1 MNVPHGA
8 QLMLISASSGK
19 AMTAHG
25 CRIHQSWAGSHRD
38 LCQRWRFHP
47 VPGGRHTF
55 RVENVGTGMLLSV
68 ADSAEGAG
76 ADVVLEPE
84 RHGRHQHWRL
94 APVHAD
100 QYALV
105 NSASGKCLDLWDARH
120 DDAAAFAQSDFW
132 NGPQQRWMLR
142 QAESRHNTRALMT
155 LVRDEPEFFPLWLR
169 YYSRFFAPQDIYV
182 LEHQP
187 RPGFAADDRFTH
199 IPVHNE
205 VFSSDWQR
213 DIVQRHQ
220 HDLVDRYDAVLYT
233 DVDEIVAPDP
243 DFCDLGAYIDR
254 FDGDYVSCNGYEVL
268 HLKDSEPVFDPVE
281 NVLRQR
287 STWFPNPLYS
297 KPLLARVPMMW
308 QSGFHERS
316 DGRADHDPHLYL
328 IHLHRMDYEI
338 CLRRHER
345 RSGHLRAQDDID
357 NNRGYQNRI
366 VDPDAFHHWF
376 YQDRVNDE
384 PIFPELIPERWQGV
398 V

>member
-1 MNVPHGA
+1 MNVPHDA
-8 QLMLISASSGK
+8 QLVLISASSGK
-19 AMTAHG
+19 AITAHG
-25 CRIHQSWAGSHRD
+25 CRIRQSWAGSRD
-38 LCQRWRFHP
+38 DFSQRWRLRP
-47 VPGGRHTF
+47 VTGARHTF
-55 RVENVGTGMLLSV
+55 RIENVRSGLLLTV
-68 ADSAEGAG
+68 ADTAAGQG
-76 ADVVLEPE
+76 ADIALEP
-84 RHGRHQHWRL
+84 GRGSRQQCWRL
-94 APVHAD
+94 APLHFD

-105 NSASGKCLDLWDARH
+105 NLASGNCLDLWDARPD
-120 DDAAAFAQSDFW
+120 DDAEFGQSPFW
-132 NGPQQRWMLR
+132 DGPQQRWRLR
-142 QAESRHNTRALMT
+142 EVEPVRKTRALVT
-155 LVRDEPEFFPLWLR
+155 LVRDEPEFFPIWLG

-187 RPGFAADDRFTH
+187 RPGLPADDRFVH

-213 DIVQRHQ
+213 DVVQRYQ
-220 HDLVDRYDAVLYT
+220 HDLVDRYDTVLCT

-243 DFCDLGAYIDR
+243 GLGDLGAYIDR
-254 FDGDYVSCNGYEVL
+254 FSSDHVSCNGYEVL
-268 HLKDSEPVFDPVE
+268 HLKDSEPAFDPVQ

-308 QSGFHERS
+308 RSGFHERF
-316 DGRADHDPHLYL
+316 DGRADHDPDLYL

-345 RSGHLRAQDDID
+345 RSGHLRTRDDID

-376 YQDRVNDE
+376 YRDRVNGDPLYPE
-384 PIFPELIPERWQGV
+384 PIPERWQGV